1 MIDSLKRPPG
11 ALRWA
16 PRQRFA
22 LSVAGQDARQ
32 ARQQAIASARTEDNG
47 RQGLDEALG
56 KWAGPLGIEPGDG
69 VYLEEF
75 TNGALTVSH
84 VADSLA
90 DCGTN
95 KAEVQAAADRLF
107 KAGLLEPDP
116 PAPEPRPTTQP
127 S

>member
-22 LSVAGQDARQ
+22 LSPAGQDARK
-32 ARQQAIASARTEDNG
+32 AREEAIASARHEDNG
-47 RQGLDEALG
+47 REGLDQALG
-56 KWAGPLGIEPGDG
+56 SWAKPLGIEPGDG

-75 TNGALTVSH
+75 THGALTVSH
-84 VADSLA
+84 VAELLA
-90 DCGTN
+90 DCGAS
-95 KAEVQAAADRLF
+95 KAEVQAATDRMF
-107 KAGLLEPDP
+107 KAGLLDPDP
-116 PAPEPRPTTQP
+116 PAPEPRQVNQA

>member
-22 LSVAGQDARQ
+22 LSIAGREARQ
-32 ARQQAIASARTEDNG
+32 ARQEAIASARHEDNG
-47 RQGLDEALG
+47 REGLDEALG
-56 KWAGPLGIEPGDG
+56 SWAKPLGIEPGDG

-75 TNGALTVSH
+75 TQGCVTVSH
-84 VADSLA
+84 VAESLA

-107 KAGLLEPDP
+107 KAGLLDPDP
-116 PAPEPRPTTQP
+116 PAPEPRVAERL

>member
-16 PRQRFA
+16 PRQRFG
-22 LSVAGQDARQ
+22 LSVAGQDARHTRQ
-32 ARQQAIASARTEDNG
+32 LAVAVAREQNAG
-47 RQGLDEALG
+47 REGLDEALAN
-56 KWAGPLGIEPGDG
+56 WAKPLGIEPGDG

-75 TNGALTVSH
+75 TLGRLTVSQ

-90 DCGTN
+90 DCGSN

-107 KAGLLEPDP
+107 KAGLLDPDP
-116 PAPEPRPTTQP
+116 PAPAPR
-127 S
+127 SAGVVS